1 MHDRKG
7 FESQLLWAE
16 TANFS
21 TRPGTPDGRGWS
33 EVVRSCDEFA
43 DTTGSSDALLGNLG
57 EHLGAHNAGHV
68 GEFALAEHLD
78 EALHQSTDVY

>member
-1 MHDRKG
+1 
-7 FESQLLWAE
+7 LLWAE

-21 TRPGTPDGRGWS
+21 TRPGTPDGRGWRDGRS
-33 EVVRSCDEFA
+33 EVVRSCDELA
-43 DTTGSSDALLGNLG
+43 DTTSGSDALLGDLG